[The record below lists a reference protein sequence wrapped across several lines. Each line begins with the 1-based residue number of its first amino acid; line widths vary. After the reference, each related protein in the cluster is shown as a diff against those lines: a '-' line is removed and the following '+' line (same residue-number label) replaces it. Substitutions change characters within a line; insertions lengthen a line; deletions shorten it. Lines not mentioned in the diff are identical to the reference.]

1 MHISISKIALPVGLA
16 AGLAL
21 ALASAGSRPVGA
33 QQSPTPSPSASPTPT
48 ISPSPTASPTGTTA
62 PSPTVVVNGRPCEVG
77 KLINDFL
84 IYQDPS
90 APPERLPVPIP
101 SCVQP
106 GTVTAPPKL
115 YGLNLPAD
123 TYTLHLEPI
132 RGSHIPF
139 VNYRRRDADQS
150 AVSIFFTPGFSIPQP
165 VGARDPNDW
174 SAAPFLPVPGVRYD
188 FVTAHTAQW
197 IEPSGIYM
205 ITLDD
210 PSLTLEQVAGLLVP
224 LQLQPPNTGTGSTP
238 PSDGSHIRFV
248 TASLAL
254 LAAAATTTI
263 ALRRRAW

>member
-1 MHISISKIALPVGLA
+1 MHSSISKLALPAALA
-16 AGLAL
+16 AGIVLAL
-21 ALASAGSRPVGA
+21 ALTGSPAADV
-33 QQSPTPSPSASPTPT
+33 QQSPTPSASTSPTQT
-48 ISPSPTASPTGTTA
+48 LSPSPTASPSPATS

-77 KLINDFL
+77 TLINGFL

-115 YGLNLPAD
+115 YGLNLPAE
-123 TYTLHLEPI
+123 TYTLHLEPV
-132 RGSHIPF
+132 RGSDLPF

-188 FVTAHTAQW
+188 FVTAHVAQW
-197 IEPSGIYM
+197 IEPSGAYM
-205 ITLDD
+205 ISIDD
-210 PSLTLEQVAGLLVP
+210 PALTLEQVASLLVP
-224 LQLQPPNTGTGSTP
+224 LQLQPPNTGSGSAP
-238 PSDGSHIRFV
+238 AEDDSVIPLV
-248 TASLAL
+248 AVSLSL
-254 LAAAATTTI
+254 LAVSATTTI
-263 ALRRRAW
+263 ALRRRSR